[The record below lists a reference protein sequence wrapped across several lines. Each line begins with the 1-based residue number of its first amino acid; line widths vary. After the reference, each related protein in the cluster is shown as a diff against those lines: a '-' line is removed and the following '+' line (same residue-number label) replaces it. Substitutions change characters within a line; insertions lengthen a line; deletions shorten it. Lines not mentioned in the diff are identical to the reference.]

1 MMSNFE
7 IPTEVRQLAVIS
19 VDEAKRAFDSLVV
32 AAQKITT
39 SLAGQAAAAA
49 QSGSKE
55 VHSKVRTFAERNV
68 ASCFEFAQKFVHAK
82 NVQEVMQL
90 QAELVKTQ
98 LQAVLEQ
105 TTELAD
111 AAIKA
116 RLADMGC
123 MVLTGSAADF
133 GKLIADETEKWGKVI
148 RDAGIKA
155 G

>member
-1 MMSNFE
+1 VAQDMMSNFE
-7 IPTEVRQLAVIS
+7 IPTEVRQLAVKS

-49 QSGSKE
+49 QPGSNE

-111 AAIKA
+111 AAIKTVV
-116 RLADMGC
+116 G
-123 MVLTGSAADF
+123 VS
-133 GKLIADETEKWGKVI
+133 KPEN
-148 RDAGIKA
+148 
-155 G
+155 